1 MQLNNTN
8 MEIKTKFNVD
18 YLLSRK
24 HDVMPDDVFTVLEV
38 MEILTETCYTATQI
52 FYLCRLIKANKEFE
66 KPYDKS
72 SKYTWVI
79 GHKYGV
85 GDNSLCWKKYREDE
99 LILCPIEYLKI
110 ISGK

>member
-1 MQLNNTN
+1 

-72 SKYTWVI
+72 TEYTWII
-79 GHKYGV
+79 GHHAGH
-85 GDNSLCWKKYREDE
+85 GDNSSGLKKYREDE
-99 LILCPIEYLKI
+99 LILCSDEYRKI
-110 ISGK
+110 VLGK